1 MNLHVITK
9 TKKEINV
16 METSLK
22 AVIISVCV
30 SVHESL
36 SPRASIRKATV
47 NMPPGHSL
55 RSISPSPSGQ
65 RSPSALPGPLTACV
79 SREAE
84 GRRPGTMGVST
95 RHPVPSS
102 PAGGGCS
109 WEADFIEA
117 PPWVTAPSPRSL
129 PTHAESWPGTFVLG
143 VSGASCAERLDSC
156 PSMFLG
162 PQAGRQEG
170 GLPPRPL
177 TWAREQT
184 APCVPLQEKCPKSW
198 EGMWDKRP
206 GRDWAPGWGVAGTR
220 GLAMGRWCLGC
231 SSEGRGGSGG
241 RQLCTATPGTHPPH
255 SRNKLWAAKRRMFS
269 EEHPPTLIVGVWG
282 SGRARC

>member
-1 MNLHVITK
+1 
-9 TKKEINV
+9 

-47 NMPPGHSL
+47 NTPPGHSL

-117 PPWVTAPSPRSL
+117 PPWVTARPRAPFPPTPSHGLARLSWESPGRAVRKGRIRARPRS
-129 PTHAESWPGTFVLG
+129 
-143 VSGASCAERLDSC
+143 SGLRLAD
-156 PSMFLG
+156 
-162 PQAGRQEG
+162 RRVV
-170 GLPPRPL
+170 PPRPL
-177 TWAREQT
+177 TWAGEQT

-241 RQLCTATPGTHPPH
+241 RQLCTATPGTRPPH
-255 SRNKLWAAKRRMFS
+255 SRNKRWAAKRRMFS
-269 EEHPPTLIVGVWG
+269 EEHPPTLIVCV
-282 SGRARC
+282 